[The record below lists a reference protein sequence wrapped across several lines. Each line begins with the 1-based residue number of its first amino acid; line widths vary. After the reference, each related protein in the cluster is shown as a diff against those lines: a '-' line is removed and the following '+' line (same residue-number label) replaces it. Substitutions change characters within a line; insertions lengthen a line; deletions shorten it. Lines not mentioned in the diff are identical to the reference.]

1 MDQSISIQGS
11 PVKPGERVVYPNGGI
26 CRVMGV
32 ESKQIAGMSL
42 LMLMLQREED
52 GATVMVPENKVGS
65 IGLRKVATEGAMDV
79 LFEYLTHSST
89 DPELDWKV
97 RHRDN
102 FEKMAAGGLLD
113 TAEVLKGLHALAN
126 IRPLPT
132 REREMYDSARHQLVG
147 EIAAS
152 ANIPMAVAENNI
164 DYALNPPP
172 GSGREA
178 PKDQPIDLKSLRR
191 TGPKRAA
198 SNVDEEYESDEEDE
212 DEDDALGLGLG
223 AVESD
228 ESAEEGD
235 EDASGDDE
243 ADEERPAAKSAAV
256 KKASKKSAAA
266 KKAPA
271 KKASAK
277 KASAKKAP
285 AKKAPAKKVA
295 KEATTTK
302 TTASKAV
309 PSKSAPKKAVA
320 KKAVAKKTV
329 AKKAVSKKAPAKKG
343 DR

>member
-1 MDQSISIQGS
+1 MEQSISIQGT

-26 CRVMGV
+26 CRVKGV

-42 LMLMLQREED
+42 LMLMLVREED
-52 GATVMVPENKVGS
+52 GATVMVPENKVDS
-65 IGLRKVATEGAMDV
+65 IGLRKVATAGAMDV

-126 IRPLPT
+126 VRPLPT

-191 TGPKRAA
+191 ATPRRA
-198 SNVDEEYESDEEDE
+198 SSSSDEFEGE
-212 DEDDALGLGLG
+212 EEEEEEDDGLGLG
-223 AVESD
+223 GETDDLGD
-228 ESAEEGD
+228 ESEEKD
-235 EDASGDDE
+235 EDGSG
-243 ADEERPAAKSAAV
+243 EEETSEEQPVAATAAV
-256 KKASKKSAAA
+256 KKAAKKPAA
-266 KKAPA
+266 KKAA
-271 KKASAK
+271 
-277 KASAKKAP
+277 AKKAP
-285 AKKAPAKKVA
+285 AKKAPAKKAAAKKAPA
-295 KEATTTK
+295 KETPAKK
-302 TTASKAV
+302 TTASKSV
-309 PSKSAPKKAVA
+309 PSKSAPKKA
-320 KKAVAKKTV
+320 V